1 MSADILHAGF
11 DGLKVTVEAFIS
23 SKVREKL
30 FAAKEEA
37 SATMRDA
44 SANVNG
50 IDIAVRR
57 SGGKNVSAH
66 TGEYGAEM
74 RLLDPD
80 AQKGFEPG
88 ITIDFRAFKLA
99 TDGLEGA
106 QRYFEQLM
114 QALEVNYVDTQM
126 RVARVDFAVDFL
138 APWFEPDP
146 DALILPARTGKRA
159 FMEEDTKESFYANTQ
174 VTGVTAGKVNN
185 RQLIIYD
192 KRAEVIAKRK
202 PGWLTIWNHTRAREN
217 KPLVNLKD
225 RDTSR
230 VWRFEAR
237 MGSKCLRRRWE
248 IRSWD
253 DLDAMIGDAF
263 AEFSGKIRYAIP
275 QHDPNRSRW
284 PNHELWDQVSKVY
297 ETNLG
302 QYRSGVLPDTVRT
315 VNREEHKRMLDRSI
329 FGTILTRAAAEG
341 VPEEGLE
348 QYLKRYIP
356 ALFKDAETHPV
367 SIETRLDKAAARYRF
382 R

>member
-1 MSADILHAGF
+1 MSVDILHAGF
-11 DGLKVTVEAFIS
+11 DGLKVTVEAFVS
-23 SKVREKL
+23 PNVRNIL

-37 SATMRDA
+37 TATMRDA
-44 SANVNG
+44 STNVNG
-50 IDIAVRR
+50 FDVAVRR
-57 SGGKNVSAH
+57 SGGKNISAH

-74 RLLDPD
+74 RLHDSD
-80 AQKGFEPG
+80 VHKGFEQG

-114 QALEVNYVDTQM
+114 QALEVVYVETQM

-146 DALILPARTGKRA
+146 EAFILPGRTGKRA
-159 FMEEDTKESFYANTQ
+159 FMEEDTKESFYANTLI
-174 VTGVTAGKVNN
+174 TGVTAGKVNN

-202 PGWLTIWNHTRAREN
+202 LGWLTIWNYTRALEG
-217 KPLVNLKD
+217 KPPIDLKD
-225 RDTSR
+225 RNTSR

-248 IRSWD
+248 MRSWN
-253 DLDAMIGDAF
+253 DLDAMIGDAY
-263 AEFSGKIRYAIP
+263 AEFADKIRYSIP

-284 PNHELWDQVSKVY
+284 PNHELWDQVNGVY
-297 ETNLG
+297 TTKLG
-302 QYRSGVLPDTVRT
+302 QYRSGVLPDIVRT

-348 QYLKRYIP
+348 QYLKTYVP
-356 ALFKDAETHPV
+356 SLLHEAGSHPV
-367 SIETRLDKAAARYRF
+367 SIEARLGKAAARYRF